1 MNRVNEKLLKKY
13 SSTGPR
19 YTSYPPATFF
29 DTKFTNEQYQ
39 EKLIESNKESPEN
52 ISVYIHIPFCPQ
64 ICHFCGCT
72 TETGFT
78 KPFLERYIDALI
90 KEFRRTCL
98 NDSLR
103 TEGILEGISDPK
115 FVPEVKK

>member
-52 ISVYIHIPFCPQ
+52 ISVYIHIPFCPIMLFFFQ
-64 ICHFCGCT
+64 DNIVFVGT
-72 TETGFT
+72 VNLIRISQ
-78 KPFLERYIDALI
+78 FLPSMQNCIPLI
-90 KEFRRTCL
+90 IV
-98 NDSLR
+98 SL
-103 TEGILEGISDPK
+103 P
-115 FVPEVKK
+115 